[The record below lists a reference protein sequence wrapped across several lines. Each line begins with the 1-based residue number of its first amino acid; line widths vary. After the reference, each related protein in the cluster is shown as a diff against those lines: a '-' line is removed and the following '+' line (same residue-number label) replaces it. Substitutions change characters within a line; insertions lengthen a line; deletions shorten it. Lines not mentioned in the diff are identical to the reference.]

1 MKVKLPAFEIW
12 QKDVFDYYLLNQKG
26 KWIVTKSQR
35 QVGKSIFA
43 QLLLVYAS
51 LSKGNSV
58 SLSISPIIS
67 QARKMYQ
74 NIESL
79 AKSVIKK
86 ANGSTLEITFIN
98 GSQILFRSAE
108 QEDSVRG
115 NTVKGSG
122 IAIVDEAAYIKD
134 DFFYSILVP
143 TCNVFKSPIFIFSTP
158 KQKSG
163 FFFDLFTQGL
173 APNEKVKSFDWTT
186 YDTSKYLDDETKE
199 IYRKQMPKL
208 SFQSEIL
215 GQFIDGQGTV
225 FTEFN
230 KCICNTELDYSLP
243 ITIGIDWGTGS
254 GEDYT
259 VLTLAQIQMKKIVIP
274 EQIAF
279 NDKKPADQIRY
290 ILKIIK
296 SIVEKGCKEI
306 NIIVEKNSI
315 GAVYHS
321 NLIEEIDE
329 FEQNYNAVVDWR
341 DEIVINCGTF
351 LTTNKSKKDLIETLI
366 TLFEQD
372 KIYIPDIEELKVQL
386 SLFEAKVNKETG
398 FVTYACFAP
407 GSHDDRVLS
416 LLFAISQLK
425 NEV

>member
-1 MKVKLPAFEIW
+1 MRVKLPAFEIW
-12 QKDVFDYYLLNQKG
+12 QKDVFDYYLLNKKG

-51 LSKGNSV
+51 LSKGGSV

-143 TCNVFKSPIFIFSTP
+143 TTNVFKSPIFIFSTP

-186 YDTSKYLDDETKE
+186 YDTSKYLDEETKE

-230 KCICNTELDYSLP
+230 KGICNTELDYSLH
-243 ITIGIDWGTGS
+243 
-254 GEDYT
+254 
-259 VLTLAQIQMKKIVIP
+259 
-274 EQIAF
+274 
-279 NDKKPADQIRY
+279 
-290 ILKIIK
+290 IL
-296 SIVEKGCKEI
+296 
-306 NIIVEKNSI
+306 
-315 GAVYHS
+315 YY
-321 NLIEEIDE
+321 L
-329 FEQNYNAVVDWR
+329 Q
-341 DEIVINCGTF
+341 
-351 LTTNKSKKDLIETLI
+351 
-366 TLFEQD
+366 
-372 KIYIPDIEELKVQL
+372 
-386 SLFEAKVNKETG
+386 
-398 FVTYACFAP
+398 
-407 GSHDDRVLS
+407 
-416 LLFAISQLK
+416 
-425 NEV
+425 